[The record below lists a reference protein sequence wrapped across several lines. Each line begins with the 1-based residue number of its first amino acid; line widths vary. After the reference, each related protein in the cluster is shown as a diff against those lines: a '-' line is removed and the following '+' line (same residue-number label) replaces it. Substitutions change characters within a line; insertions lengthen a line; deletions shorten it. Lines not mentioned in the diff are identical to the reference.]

1 MSKYRVNWQKI
12 VCQEL
17 SGTIDASSEE
27 EALAKLKNGETV
39 SEEKITDETIFRFEN
54 EEVEGEE

>member
-1 MSKYRVNWQKI
+1 MPKYRVNWQEI
-12 VCQEL
+12 VSRDW

-39 SEEKITDETIFRFEN
+39 ADEEITDETIFRIEN